1 MIIIW
6 LLISEKAGQQ
16 DTGCL
21 VMKVYVTI
29 YETVLTKKSN
39 MSQVKNYRYN
49 YRYNFQRNKGEF
61 L

>member
-6 LLISEKAGQQ
+6 LLTSEKARQQ

-39 MSQVKNYRYN
+39 MSQVKN
-49 YRYNFQRNKGEF
+49 